1 MATLPPDWN
10 EFIGLL
16 VAKKVR
22 FLIVGAHA
30 LAANGRPRA
39 TQDLDIFVDRTKA
52 NVVRLASAL
61 RAFGFTDLAAE
72 CSRFEQPER
81 MATLGKPPLRIDI
94 MNHIDGV
101 SFREAWR
108 GRLIAKFGDH
118 DVGFLGLEQLHA
130 NKLASGRA
138 KDMADVALIEEMT
151 VARRMA
157 SSETRRDKRS
167 VRGARTPPKAR
178 RRR

>member
-16 VAKKVR
+16 IANKVR
-22 FLIVGAHA
+22 YLIVGAHA

-39 TQDLDIFVDRTKA
+39 TQDLDVFVQRSKA
-52 NVVRLASAL
+52 NVARLASAL
-61 RAFGFTDLAAE
+61 RAFGFIGLADE

-101 SFREAWR
+101 TFADAWR
-108 GRLIAKFGDH
+108 GRLIAQFGDH
-118 DVGFLGLEQLHA
+118 QVGFLGLEQLRA
-130 NKLASGRA
+130 NKLAAGRA
-138 KDMADVALIEEMT
+138 KDLADIALMAEMT
-151 VARRMA
+151 DALRAPPNPSRSGHAMRIRKKTTKPRR
-157 SSETRRDKRS
+157 
-167 VRGARTPPKAR
+167 
-178 RRR
+178 

>member
-16 VAKKVR
+16 IAKRVR
-22 FLIVGAHA
+22 YLIVGAHA

-39 TQDLDIFVDRTKA
+39 TQDLDVFVQRTKA
-52 NVVRLASAL
+52 NISRLASAL
-61 RAFGFTDLAAE
+61 HAFGFVDLADE

-101 SFREAWR
+101 TFADAWR
-108 GRLIAKFGDH
+108 GRLISQFGDH
-118 DVGFLGLEQLHA
+118 QVGFLGLEQLRA
-130 NKLASGRA
+130 NKLAAGRA
-138 KDMADVALIEEMT
+138 KDLADIALMEEMT
-151 VARRMA
+151 DALREARKTGK
-157 SSETRRDKRS
+157 SRRARPVTKK
-167 VRGARTPPKAR
+167 RTPPR
-178 RRR
+178 R

>member
-16 VAKKVR
+16 NAKKVR
-22 FLIVGAHA
+22 YLIVGAHA

-39 TQDLDIFVDRTKA
+39 TQDLDVFVQLTTA
-52 NVVRLASAL
+52 NISRLASAL
-61 RAFGFTDLAAE
+61 RAFGFVELADE
-72 CSRFEQPER
+72 CGRFEQPER

-101 SFREAWR
+101 SFADAWR
-108 GRLIAKFGDH
+108 GRLISQFGDH
-118 DVGFLGLEQLHA
+118 QVGFLGLEQLRA

-138 KDMADVALIEEMT
+138 KDLADVALMEEMADALQD
-151 VARRMA
+151 ARKP
-157 SSETRRDKRS
+157 SKSRRVPRVTKK
-167 VRGARTPPKAR
+167 RTPHR
-178 RRR
+178 R

>member
-16 VAKKVR
+16 NAKKVR
-22 FLIVGAHA
+22 YLIVGAHA

-39 TQDLDIFVDRTKA
+39 TQDLDVFVERTKA
-52 NVVRLASAL
+52 NISRLALAL
-61 RAFGFTDLAAE
+61 HTFGFVELAAE

-101 SFREAWR
+101 TFRAAWR
-108 GRLIAKFGDH
+108 GRLIAEFGDH
-118 DVGFLGLEQLHA
+118 DVGFLGLEQLRA
-130 NKLASGRA
+130 NKLAAGRA
-138 KDMADVALIEEMT
+138 KDLADVALMTEMADGLDSAPNPST
-151 VARRMA
+151 SR
-157 SSETRRDKRS
+157 
-167 VRGARTPPKAR
+167 RTPPATKKRSKPR
-178 RRR
+178 R